1 MRIRA
6 VVFVT
11 YEDKRNGCCESIGIA
26 KRAGNKTVVCRI
38 LPDDE
43 MPYLV
48 EKVTTD
54 EYGVNHPV
62 GVRERVDLIT
72 NPLAIINRTIPMVM
86 FEGSVTFI
94 MDRIRKHAATLSSM
108 KEQKD
113 LIFDV
118 ISILNPKQGKEL
130 EDIFNG
136 LSDYKKKKF
145 IEDCISLNYDGTL
158 RTDNGMYIRWEAFNK
173 DWILRD
179 SILKVYEKYG
189 DILHPYYIFQPKKDW
204 GRDIPLGRDCIGY
217 QYIMLLKQSGEKGFS
232 VRSSGAISDES
243 LPEKSGDNK
252 SGRAPW
258 SSKPIM
264 NSCWLKTHLIV
275 GNPLNYKCNR
285 SILVIVYVAYIVMD
299 IGR

>member
-1 MRIRA
+1 
-6 VVFVT
+6 
-11 YEDKRNGCCESIGIA
+11 
-26 KRAGNKTVVCRI
+26 
-38 LPDDE
+38 

-54 EYGVNHPV
+54 EFGVNHPV

-130 EDIFNG
+130 EDVFNG
-136 LSDYKKKKF
+136 LSDYKKRKF

-158 RTDNGMYIRWEAFNK
+158 KTDNGMYLRWEPFNK
-173 DWILRD
+173 EWLLRD

-189 DILHPYYIFQPKKDW
+189 DILQPYYIFQPKKNW
-204 GRDIPLGRDCIGY
+204 GRDIPLGRDYIGY

-243 LPEKSGDNK
+243 LPEKSSDSK

-258 SSKPIM
+258 SSKPITI
-264 NSCWLKTHLIV
+264 SGWLKTHLIV

-285 SILVIVYVAYIVMD
+285 NILVIVYVAYIVMD